1 MAADR
6 DWKMKLIRFPQ
17 FLIRTWFFICMGG
30 MLLLLVLLGGSIFFY
45 QRIVTSTF
53 EEVEHEALVEMHSI
67 MHLEGAIPRVEDPLQ
82 NYLIYGNPAERE
94 NFNRMSL
101 ELDEA
106 FKEVP
111 VTIFYEE
118 KVRESIR
125 LGWEEWQK
133 ARPAAETL
141 LALPHPVGDPTA
153 AGTMKRFDAQ
163 IGYVMENI
171 AQAHYISHQELKE
184 MVESARVLRE
194 KVTFFMF
201 SIFGVGVFLVIVC
214 GIVLVRSILV
224 PLRILEEGANHLG
237 SGRLSHRVV
246 LDNQDE
252 MGQLAKTFNAMAEEL
267 EKSRAAL
274 QNLSIR
280 DGLTGL
286 YNHRVFNAMLADEL
300 VRSQRFNRPV
310 SLMMLDIDH
319 FKRVNDSHG
328 HPAGDAVLKRL
339 SERLGFQA
347 RSMDRVC
354 RYGGEEFT
362 VILPETELEAAA
374 HVAERLRA
382 AVETE
387 PFDVNTGEPMRM
399 TVSIG
404 VAAFPKDGD
413 SAPELLAAAD
423 QLLFVAK
430 RAGRNRVCTSQ
441 PDAERK
447 TRSR

>member
-1 MAADR
+1 
-6 DWKMKLIRFPQ
+6 MKFMRFPQ
-17 FLIRTWFFICMGG
+17 FLIRTWFIIGMGG
-30 MLLLLVLLGGSIFFY
+30 MLLLLVLLGGSIFYY
-45 QRIVTSTF
+45 QGIVNRTF

-67 MHLEGAIPRVEDPLQ
+67 MHLEGVIPRVEDPLQ

-94 NFNRMSL
+94 NFNRLSL

-111 VTIFYEE
+111 GTIFYEE
-118 KVRESIR
+118 KERELIR
-125 LGWEEWQK
+125 LAWEEWQK
-133 ARPAAETL
+133 ARPAAEAL
-141 LALPHPVGDPTA
+141 LALPHPMGNPTSA
-153 AGTMKRFDAQ
+153 EAMKRFDAQ
-163 IGYVMENI
+163 IDHMIESVGR
-171 AQAHYISHQELKE
+171 AHYISHQELKE
-184 MVESARVLRE
+184 MTESARILRG
-194 KVTFFMF
+194 KITLF
-201 SIFGVGVFLVIVC
+201 IFIILGVGLFLVIVSS
-214 GIVLVRSILV
+214 IALVRTVLV
-224 PLRILEEGANHLG
+224 PLRILEEGANHLS

-252 MGQLAKTFNAMAEEL
+252 LGQLAKTFNTMAGEL
-267 EKSRAAL
+267 EKSHAAL
-274 QNLSIR
+274 QNLAIR

-286 YNHRVFNAMLADEL
+286 YNYRVFNAMLGDEIE
-300 VRSQRFNRPV
+300 RSQRFNRPV
-310 SLMMLDIDH
+310 SLLMLDIDH

-328 HPAGDAVLKRL
+328 HPAGDAILKGL

-347 RSMDRVC
+347 RSIDRVC

-362 VILPETELEAAA
+362 VILPETDLEAAA

-382 AVETE
+382 TVEAE

-413 SAPELLAAAD
+413 SAPDLLAAAD

-430 RAGRNRVCTSQ
+430 RAGRNRICTSQ
-441 PDAERK
+441 PDPERK
-447 TRSR
+447 TRGR